1 MLVRLGCRR
10 RGGHCLAAFALS
22 FTLVILLISL
32 LLFFLLLLLLLLF
45 FLFLFLLLLLF
56 PLLLFFLVPA
66 TVLLLLLQP
75 VSLLGLQLG
84 QLLPDLL
91 CQQVAQGRLTAAGTV
106 LRGQWHSAPRGLPP
120 DRRHEELRL
129 LARQLISCAVVWKLL
144 RHIARRLDDTRVSH
158 VLYVEGDDAGTAGR
172 LLLDVL
178 TMVKGLLVEI
188 KAVL

>member
-22 FTLVILLISL
+22 FTLVILLIPL
-32 LLFFLLLLLLLLF
+32 LLFFLLLLLLF
-45 FLFLFLLLLLF
+45 FLFLLLLLF